1 MGKLIVISGPSG
13 SGKTT
18 VCDRLLEEMPDLQ
31 YSISFTTRSPRKG
44 EKEGRDYFF
53 IEKEQFEKRI
63 QEGKFLEYAQV
74 FDNYYGTD
82 KDWVNEILEQGK
94 NVLLCIDVQGANQVK
109 KNFEDAILIFLMPP
123 DFEELGRRLR
133 GRGTDGEDQIKK
145 RLDMAKEEMA
155 QVSNYNY
162 MVVND
167 KLKDS
172 VRDILHIIKG

>member
-1 MGKLIVISGPSG
+1 MGKLIVISGPTG

-172 VRDILHIIKG
+172 VSDIVHIIKG